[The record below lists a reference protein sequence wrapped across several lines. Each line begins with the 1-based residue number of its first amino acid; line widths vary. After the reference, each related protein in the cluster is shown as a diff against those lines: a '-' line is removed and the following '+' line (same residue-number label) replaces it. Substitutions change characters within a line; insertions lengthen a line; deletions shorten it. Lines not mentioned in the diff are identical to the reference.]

1 MPNPYPTAWR
11 TEVRIAV
18 QRLREELELLSP
30 TTRGSP
36 RAKVVEGALGRAT
49 EAVEQAPSVATW
61 WSGDQVERAWRA
73 VKDTQANLVW
83 LADDE
88 PTSTRVANALLSSRG
103 QRAAPPLGLSG
114 MKRDERY
121 RVIVSRQNDS
131 DQYFVSVR
139 QLRNVL
145 WFTTALLTSSFALP

>member
-1 MPNPYPTAWR
+1 
-11 TEVRIAV
+11 
-18 QRLREELELLSP
+18 
-30 TTRGSP
+30 
-36 RAKVVEGALGRAT
+36 
-49 EAVEQAPSVATW
+49 
-61 WSGDQVERAWRA
+61 
-73 VKDTQANLVW
+73 
-83 LADDE
+83 
-88 PTSTRVANALLSSRG
+88 
-103 QRAAPPLGLSG
+103 